1 MAVKIRQM
9 AGPILGRAYVV
20 STRAVPVGHRPPLS
34 GPWGVHRTQLA
45 KTKPKTCGKICRS
58 FSLSSLSCGA
68 RASTE
73 ELTIV
78 GGLFPTQ
85 HLCPFYKAFHH
96 LTEERSISSSVSL
109 PSSAEPQ
116 QRQQGNQG
124 SPLAL
129 NNHRSPIRTK
139 TASEQSSPNSE
150 KSPRK
155 LRELIK
161 RNAGFMGKASAIM
174 CARAS
179 RGFWS

>member
-9 AGPILGRAYVV
+9 AGPILGRVYVV
-20 STRAVPVGHRPPLS
+20 STRAVPVVHRPPLS

-116 QRQQGNQG
+116 QRQQGKPG
-124 SPLAL
+124 L
-129 NNHRSPIRTK
+129 
-139 TASEQSSPNSE
+139 TACTEQSPQPDQDKNGERAKQPKQRE
-150 KSPRK
+150 KP
-155 LRELIK
+155 E
-161 RNAGFMGKASAIM
+161 KASRTDEAQ
-174 CARAS
+174 RWVH
-179 RGFWS
+179 G